1 MFSDRGRGLW
11 DSRTGAGAVRG
22 RSRGETRAG
31 ASINA
36 VLTLQIQTILYRAV
50 EGTMSIQ
57 AVADTISGD
66 IICICT
72 EVARAAVYGR
82 FELSRTLRRE

>member
-1 MFSDRGRGLW
+1 GR
-11 DSRTGAGAVRG
+11 RTGAGAVQG
-22 RSRGETRAG
+22 RSRAETRVG

-36 VLTLQIQTILYRAV
+36 VLTLQIQTILHRAV

-72 EVARAAVYGR
+72 KLEWAAVYGR